1 MSYRLT
7 ELRPEHLEYF
17 GSLRG
22 KSGHLAQGL
31 FIAEG
36 PKVVPHILNSSCEV
50 AFGFMT
56 REYFEHYEPLFAQR
70 GGRETLIHLA
80 EKSLMESVVGYAL
93 HQGVMI
99 AAHIPGMPAIDEIM
113 QTKKYV
119 TCVALEGIA
128 DAENMGTLIR
138 TAAGFGADA
147 IVYDRTCCHPFLRR
161 SVRVSMGTVVNVPL
175 IRSEDVAES
184 LRVLRQQ
191 HEVQSYAAIL
201 SPTASKLHHTLFAD
215 RSVLVFGA
223 EGAGLSHAV
232 LTSCDNHVTIPMA
245 PSIDSLNVGV
255 ACGAVLYERMR
266 QFSP

>member
-22 KSGHLAQGL
+22 KSGHLADGL

-50 AFGFMT
+50 VLGFMT
-56 REYFEHYEPLFAQR
+56 REYFAQYEPLFAQR
-70 GGRETLIHLA
+70 SGRETLIHLA
-80 EKSLMESVVGYAL
+80 EKSAMESIVGYAL

-99 AAHIPGMPAIDEIM
+99 AAQIPEMPTVEELIQA
-113 QTKKYV
+113 KAYV

-138 TAAGFGADA
+138 TAAGFGVDA
-147 IVYDRTCCHPFLRR
+147 ILYDHTCCHPFLRR

-175 IRSEDVAES
+175 LRSEDIAQS
-184 LRVLRQQ
+184 LRLLKEQ
-191 HEVQSYAAIL
+191 HDVQSYAAIL
-201 SPTASKLHHTLFAD
+201 SPTARMLQHTVFDA

-223 EGAGLSHAV
+223 EGTGLSNSVVTA
-232 LTSCDNHVTIPMA
+232 CENHVTIPMSA
-245 PSIDSLNVGV
+245 NIDSLNVGV
-255 ACGAVLYERMR
+255 ACGAVLYERSR
-266 QFSP
+266 QLTL